1 MAKDRSEKKEKK
13 EKRKSVDASGV
24 KKEKKEKRKSDA
36 TAVLNAIEDA
46 APGAVA
52 VDADGDVIVDAD
64 VVADESAA
72 VPAGALVPFANPLC
86 DEKAT
91 KKVLKTVKKGEFCL
105 DIFLLAASSFAAT
118 RSIKIDD

>member
-52 VDADGDVIVDAD
+52 VDADGDVIVDAS
-64 VVADESAA
+64 VVADESSDAA
-72 VPAGALVPFANPLC
+72 IPIGALVPFANPLC
-86 DEKAT
+86 DDKAT
-91 KKVLKTVKKGEFCL
+91 KKVLKTVKKGEF
-105 DIFLLAASSFAAT
+105 LASLTFNA
-118 RSIKIDD
+118 